1 MYKIVERAGS
11 LEDGEQ
17 TLHSTRDVHFS
28 LLFLLWVGG
37 RGEEEVTARACQTRV
52 VHWQPADCLA
62 SADRFPFLSEG
73 SQHPPV

>member
-1 MYKIVERAGS
+1 MYKIGERAGS

-17 TLHSTRDVHFS
+17 THHSTRDVHFS

-52 VHWQPADCLA
+52 VHWQPAL
-62 SADRFPFLSEG
+62 DRFPFLSEG